1 MPTDA
6 QPPLA
11 PARPHPALA
20 LAVAALLLP
29 FAIGASTI
37 AAAAW
42 LAPVF
47 MLRFTRTARFRF
59 SLVPAWAVLFVSFL
73 FQFRGVVPMPTA
85 GVVAVGA
92 AASLLGLLA
101 YALDRWANR
110 VRPGFVSTLVF
121 PCAVAAIDFS
131 TRVSPY
137 GSWGVLGYSQFGNLP
152 IMQFASVAGI
162 YGISFLVAW
171 LGPVVNWAWEEGFA
185 WHRLRQGVTVFV
197 AVVGGVY
204 ALGCVRLIVA
214 APGAG
219 TVRVAGIAAGDN
231 IWTFLN
237 QSVQDRFWSGQ
248 PLNDAEMAPV
258 RADMARKADRLLEQ
272 SEHEA
277 QAGARVV
284 FWSEGGAWILKQD
297 EPRLIAKGSALA
309 AKYRI
314 YLGMA
319 LISFDPAQSPLRQNK
334 LVLIGP
340 DGKVCYEYWKSRAVP
355 GDEQATMEVNGNP
368 MRYTDT
374 STVRLG
380 SFICYDLDFPS
391 LVLQAGRERTDLL
404 IVPAND
410 WAAID
415 PLHTHM
421 SVFRAVEN
429 GSNLVRAVSNGRSLA
444 VDFLGR
450 TLAETDYFTGSDR
463 VIVANVPVH
472 GVGTVYAEIG
482 DLFAWICVAALVAL
496 LSARL
501 IQWRKERSL
510 SGLAQSKQLA

>member
-6 QPPLA
+6 QPPFA
-11 PARPHPALA
+11 PARHHPALA
-20 LAVAALLLP
+20 LAIAALLLP
-29 FAIGASTI
+29 FAIGANTI

-59 SLVPAWAVLFVSFL
+59 SLVPAWAVLLISFL
-73 FQFRGVVPMPTA
+73 FQFRGVVPMPPA

-92 AASLLGLLA
+92 ASSLLGLLP

-110 VRPGFVSTLVF
+110 VRPGFVSTLAF
-121 PCAVAAIDFS
+121 PCTVAAIDFS

-171 LGPVVNWAWEEGFA
+171 LGPVVNWAWEESFA
-185 WHRLRQGVTVFV
+185 WHRLRRGATVFV

-214 APGAG
+214 GPGAG

-248 PLNDAEMAPV
+248 PLNDAEKAPV
-258 RADMARKADRLLEQ
+258 RADMAGKADRLLEQ

-284 FWSEGGAWILKQD
+284 FWSEGGAWVLKQD

-355 GDEQATMEVNGNP
+355 ALSKLPWKSTATLCAT
-368 MRYTDT
+368 RT
-374 STVRLG
+374 
-380 SFICYDLDFPS
+380 FPPGAWDRSSAMTWIS
-391 LVLQAGRERTDLL
+391 LRSCCRRVAIGR
-404 IVPAND
+404 I
-410 WAAID
+410 
-415 PLHTHM
+415 
-421 SVFRAVEN
+421 F
-429 GSNLVRAVSNGRSLA
+429 
-444 VDFLGR
+444 
-450 TLAETDYFTGSDR
+450 
-463 VIVANVPVH
+463 
-472 GVGTVYAEIG
+472 
-482 DLFAWICVAALVAL
+482 
-496 LSARL
+496 
-501 IQWRKERSL
+501 
-510 SGLAQSKQLA
+510 